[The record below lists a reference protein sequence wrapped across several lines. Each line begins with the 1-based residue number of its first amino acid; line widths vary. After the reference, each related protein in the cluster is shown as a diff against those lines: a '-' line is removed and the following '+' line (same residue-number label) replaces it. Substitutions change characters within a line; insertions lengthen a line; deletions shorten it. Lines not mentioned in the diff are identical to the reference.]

1 MPTQKLHRMNLRIP
15 VLSRMADDVQN
26 GGSLR
31 RSTAILMWSAYA
43 AHAAVTV
50 WALAKPDK
58 QLKSPRWAIPVGWA
72 AAAGGAGLCVAA
84 MSRFASAAEVEGT
97 RNDALATRGIYRY
110 SRNPQYLGYVVA
122 LGGAAVGRRSLTAA
136 GLTAAIAGAY
146 ALWVPVE
153 EQQVEVLYGEDYR
166 RYVREVRRW
175 WGRRL

>member
-1 MPTQKLHRMNLRIP
+1 
-15 VLSRMADDVQN
+15 
-26 GGSLR
+26 
-31 RSTAILMWSAYA
+31 
-43 AHAAVTV
+43 
-50 WALAKPDK
+50 
-58 QLKSPRWAIPVGWA
+58 
-72 AAAGGAGLCVAA
+72 

-153 EQQVEVLYGEDYR
+153 EHQVEVLYGEDYR

-175 WGRRL
+175 WAAGDVRLREPLCTEARRLAYVPAAVGVPCRCWECPGGDVSSDEVRRRPACVD